1 MAIQILVNITLAFI
15 WVLTVSEL
23 TLGNLVI
30 GYIIGILPIFL
41 LRRFFPGSFY
51 LRRVYFIIVLTLVFI
66 REMVIANLQL
76 FKIILTPKIDIHP
89 GFFAYPCDLEEEWEV
104 SLLAALIS
112 LTPGT
117 VIVAISD
124 DTSVL
129 YIHGIDLTDADE
141 TINDIKTNFENRI
154 KEVANS

>member
-1 MAIQILVNITLAFI
+1 MALQILVNIALAFL

-23 TLGNLVI
+23 SLANLI
-30 GYIIGILPIFL
+30 TGYILGLLPVFM
-41 LRRFFPGSFY
+41 LRRFFPGTFY
-51 LRRVYFIIVLTLVFI
+51 LKRIFLIIKLILIFL
-66 REMVIANLQL
+66 REMIKANYHL
-76 FKIILTPKIDIHP
+76 FKIILSPKIDIHP

-104 SLLAALIS
+104 SLLSALIS

-124 DTSVL
+124 DSSVL

-141 TINDIKTNFENRI
+141 TIEDIKNHFENII
-154 KEVANS
+154 KEVAKP